1 MQKKHLIITITTSL
15 IAVIIIAVIAFLE
28 TSATVSPIINTPPS
42 PIDADKITLTGTAEP
57 NSKITVTGGAYQISP
72 TYADET
78 GYWEKTVSLIQESEN
93 VFYVFATGVDGQ
105 PSDSVTAT
113 IIESAEQAAEYEA
126 SSGISMTA
134 PDSPTVDPVESPIDA
149 DSITLTGTA
158 TAGVEI
164 MVSGDAIEY
173 TTTNSS
179 GEFSVEVD
187 LEQNATSKFYISAI
201 SDSDLISEAVKIEI
215 EEISEETSEPE
226 EEETHDTAEGNT
238 DETVSVNFPDITGHW
253 AEDDIIEL
261 AEMGIVNGY
270 DNGNFGPNDYITRAA
285 ITKIALNAFE
295 YDVYE
300 ANSAFTDISDGVW
313 YENYVN
319 SAYEYGV
326 INGYSDGT
334 FKPGNYVNRAEAMKI
349 LLTASGIPDTAGAY
363 IFIGNEDSWE
373 NPFSDVS
380 TEDWFYEYVMQ
391 AYTGEIVS
399 GYADGTFGGGNN
411 ITRAEVCKIVLN
423 LLDLEDEIKATPT
436 I

>member
-158 TAGVEI
+158 KAGVEI